1 MKSQTVNRVTINRE
15 RLDVALRTLIAVAL
29 GYAFS
34 AWLSSA
40 IANFIGADGREHEV
54 LVRMLF
60 FCVYCTFILFT
71 FIFDTTKKAS
81 IVMTALS
88 ALALCLYSISTG
100 L

>member
-1 MKSQTVNRVTINRE
+1 MKSQTVNRVTISRE

-40 IANFIGADGREHEV
+40 IANFIGTDGREYEV

-81 IVMTALS
+81 IVMTVLS
-88 ALALCLYSISTG
+88 ALALGLYSISTG

>member
-54 LVRMLF
+54 PRKYLL
-60 FCVYCTFILFT
+60 
-71 FIFDTTKKAS
+71 
-81 IVMTALS
+81 
-88 ALALCLYSISTG
+88 LAAFLGPSFA
-100 L
+100 

>member
-1 MKSQTVNRVTINRE
+1 MKSQTVNRVTISRE

-40 IANFIGADGREHEV
+40 IANFIGTEGREHEA

-60 FCVYCTFILFT
+60 FCIYCTFILFT
-71 FIFDTTKKAS
+71 FMFDTAKKAT
-81 IVMTALS
+81 IVMTTLS